1 MVLVSL
7 LYHFLQNLQG
17 FSAVFKVVGVEAH
30 FPYPAASASEFHALG
45 RVPLDYDVPGYLR
58 VAGYFKRAVADRANV
73 PHSGFKH
80 AFKIVVL
87 RDRFPY
93 LNIPPRLSYKFS
105 CLGIF
110 II

>member
-45 RVPLDYDVPGYLR
+45 GVPLDDDVLRDLR
-58 VAGYFKRAVADRANV
+58 VAGYFKRAVAHGASVSDGTFE
-73 PHSGFKH
+73 HSG
-80 AFKIVVL
+80 KIVVL